1 MNVFRR
7 LWSWSGVTA
16 MATPPESP
24 QGLLIRDTSLQYEDT
39 IIPELDIYAIPSSE
53 SKSILT

>member
-1 MNVFRR
+1 M
-7 LWSWSGVTA
+7 TT

-24 QGLLIRDTSLQYEDT
+24 QGVLIRSSSLQFEDT

-53 SKSILT
+53 SKYFLIMYI